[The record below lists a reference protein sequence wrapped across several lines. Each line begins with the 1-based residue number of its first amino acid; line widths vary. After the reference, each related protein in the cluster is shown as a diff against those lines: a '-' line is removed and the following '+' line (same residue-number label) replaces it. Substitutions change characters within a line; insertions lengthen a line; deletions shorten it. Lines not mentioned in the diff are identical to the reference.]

1 MTVTTAQAA
10 LAVDIRGVAKAY
22 GPVPAVRDVS
32 LEIPRGGTVALLGPN
47 GAGKST
53 TIAMMTGL
61 IDPDAGE
68 VRVCGLDPRTAVR
81 SGRIAVMLQDA
92 GLMPGVTVA
101 ELVGLGHHLYP
112 SPLPVG
118 QALALA
124 GLSEVARRRVDRL
137 SGGQTQRLRFAL
149 VAVANPDVLVLD
161 EPTRALDVA
170 GRREFWTAMRGYAA
184 AGRTV
189 LFATHYLDEV
199 EENADRVVVMVAGR
213 VVADGTPDEVR
224 RHAGSSV
231 VRLRLAGPGPDLAEW
246 QRLPGV
252 STVDINRD
260 VVVLHTQ
267 DADATVRAL
276 AASTLGWRDL
286 AVSPPSL
293 DDSFLALTDPALT
306 NPALTDPALTN
317 PALTDPALTEMTS

>member
-1 MTVTTAQAA
+1 MTTTAAAA

-22 GPVPAVRDVS
+22 GSVQAVRGLS
-32 LEIPRGGTVALLGPN
+32 LAIARGGTVALLGPN

-53 TIAMMTGL
+53 TVALLTGL
-61 IDPDAGE
+61 VDPDAGE
-68 VRVCGLDPRTAVR
+68 VRVCGDDPRTAVR

-101 ELVGLGHHLYP
+101 ELVGLGHRLYP
-112 SPLPVG
+112 DPLPV
-118 QALALA
+118 AETLRLA
-124 GLSEVARRRVDRL
+124 GLSDVGRRRIDRL
-137 SGGQTQRLRFAL
+137 SGGQLQRLRFAL

-170 GRREFWTAMRGYAA
+170 GRREFWDAMRGYAA

-199 EENADRVVVMVAGR
+199 EENADRVVVMRDGLI
-213 VVADGTPDEVR
+213 VADGTPDAVR
-224 RHAGSSV
+224 RHAGASII
-231 VRLRLAGPGPDLAEW
+231 RLRTGEPGRLTE
-246 QRLPGV
+246 LPGV
-252 STVDINRD
+252 STVEEHAGWTVIRS
-260 VVVLHTQ
+260 V

-276 AASTLGWRDL
+276 AGSPLAWRDI

-293 DDSFLALTDPALT
+293 DDSFLALTQAQR
-306 NPALTDPALTN
+306 
-317 PALTDPALTEMTS
+317 